1 MHNKGNAQPEITLQ
15 QSARWLPADMD
26 TPISL
31 FMGMVGQDNG
41 ILLESA
47 EVDGRSGRYS
57 ILACDAALFIACRDG
72 NLELTVL
79 DERLTGLQKFAG
91 RPFVQGLRA
100 LMRTVDITPPS
111 NVPDLPPI
119 TRALYGY
126 LGFGM
131 AGLFNPKLARLMPPE
146 EADCQLMLPST
157 VLVFDHLY
165 NRLCQV
171 SLGDHRALQGAR
183 QPLEPGE
190 AGQGAL
196 LDPQTISAEPGEQG
210 YKDFVRRIK
219 EMLRQGEAIQ
229 VVPSVRF
236 PPPSRAIPLSST
248 GACGVLTLRPTCFI
262 CAFRKSPCWDPR
274 RRSWCVARRGSC
286 SFRPLRARAGAGP
299 TIWKTPAWPPNC
311 TTTPRS
317 APSTSCWWT
326 WAATTWAGWPAPA
339 P

>member
-47 EVDGRSGRYS
+47 EVDGRWGRYS

-183 QPLEPGE
+183 QPLEPGG
-190 AGQGAL
+190 AGCPVGPADHQRRTRRTGLQGLCAPHQG
-196 LDPQTISAEPGEQG
+196 DAPPGRG
-210 YKDFVRRIK
+210 HP
-219 EMLRQGEAIQ
+219 G
-229 VVPSVRF
+229 
-236 PPPSRAIPLSST
+236 
-248 GACGVLTLRPTCFI
+248 GAVG
-262 CAFRKSPCWDPR
+262 AF
-274 RRSWCVARRGSC
+274 
-286 SFRPLRARAGAGP
+286 FRPLRG
-299 TIWKTPAWPPNC
+299 
-311 TTTPRS
+311 RS
-317 APSTSCWWT
+317 L
-326 WAATTWAGWPAPA
+326 
-339 P
+339 